1 MFVNTH
7 GNQYL
12 RLVTGLMGV
21 LAELDLP
28 LYTSRFS
35 RKDYTLHQHIILLV
49 LRARERKS
57 YRDFVVWLEVCDR
70 LKLALDLTELPH
82 YTTLQKVAERLP
94 PNLLEEVM
102 SAVGISVVEE
112 ECIIGID
119 STGHSLDCSSR
130 YYCKRIER
138 RNKHSSFLKTTLA
151 ADMKTQVLLA
161 SRLSLKLRNDILDTK
176 PVLRKVKK
184 QVSIAIVV
192 ADKGYDSEDNFE
204 FIKYELKAKPVIS
217 LKYMDKSLKKTNG
230 RLRRKLKANF
240 PEDEYHQRSKI
251 ETIISVIKRKYG
263 DTIHSRKQRTKK
275 NECMFKLI
283 AYNCHRVI
291 TLLVKTLTRGFLQS
305 RILLFCGV

>member
-1 MFVNTH
+1 MFLNTH

-12 RLVTGLMGV
+12 RLVAGLMDV

-57 YRDFVVWLEVCDR
+57 YRDFVVWLEVCDS
-70 LKLALDLTELPH
+70 LKLALDITELPH

-102 SAVGISVVEE
+102 TAVGVSVVEE
-112 ECIIGID
+112 DCIIGID
-119 STGHSLDCSSR
+119 STGHSLDYSSR

-138 RNKHSSFLKTTLA
+138 KNKHSSFLKTTLA

-161 SRLSLKLRNDILDTK
+161 SRLSLKLRHDILDMK

-184 QVSIAIVV
+184 QINISIVV

-204 FIKYELKAKPVIS
+204 FVKYELEAKPVIS
-217 LKYMDKSLKKTNG
+217 LKNMDKPLKKTHG
-230 RLRRKLKANF
+230 RLRRKLKENF
-240 PEDEYHQRSKI
+240 PKDEYHQRSKI

-305 RILLFCGV
+305 RVF